1 MNRKDFGQLVA
12 TLRQDLGWTQF
23 KLAEVAEI
31 DEPVI
36 SQIERGVKRFLNPEL
51 LFNLANALQLTSLER
66 REFIIAASGLDEQKI
81 VRQASANVKTDVFDF
96 KKVLERLIGLTESI
110 RFPAFL
116 TDVYGDVLAA
126 NLPMVAFYAVPTDI
140 LENLSQVPGGYN
152 IIRANFGRE
161 LLARNRFVDNW
172 DSYALSSMRAFRVN
186 SLRYRAKPYFKYL
199 MNAFRNPAE
208 YPLFERFWNLVSS
221 TEQDKDTNVDHFS
234 YNHPDYGSLNY
245 LATSMYAMTSYGEL
259 FIVQNIPLDENTEQV
274 FTQLR
279 LDTGRGVVRLA
290 PWPQKTVS

>member
-126 NLPMVAFYAVPTDI
+126 NLSMVAFYAVPTDI

-290 PWPQKTVS
+290 PWPQKTMS

>member
-290 PWPQKTVS
+290 PWPQKTMS